1 MQSSI
6 KHLFSC
12 FYGLIVLRR
21 NFMNRFFLLPIILTS
36 MISISAAKI
45 KPVKVFILAG
55 QSNMEGK
62 GKIDPLLNH
71 QIKDK
76 ETKDFFAHF
85 HKDGEYIMR
94 DDVWINY
101 LDRHGELTVGYG
113 SPGCIGLE
121 LQFGHII
128 GDYYDEQVLLIK
140 TAWGGK
146 SIGRDFRP
154 PSSRAP
160 SNKVLDQLVVKMI
173 ERDYNNIIRKE
184 WNKLKQHNPK
194 ITKKEVEAESSAL
207 FDEIRKVKK
216 AEYHKQVVNS
226 FGHFYRLMMNEIKT
240 TLSELKTRFPK
251 YDGQGY
257 EIAGF
262 IWFQGWNDMYGDFP
276 NEYAYNLENFI
287 RDVRKELEVPNLPVA
302 IGVMGQN
309 GFKPAKGNMAIVKK
323 AQFSM
328 NDIADFRGNV
338 KAIPTDIYWDKRA
351 DEAFP
356 TWRNNLEEWVK
367 IGSDFPYHYLG
378 STITFTRIGQ
388 SLAKTI
394 LELNSNK

>member
-1 MQSSI
+1 MHSSI
-6 KHLFSC
+6 KDLFSC

-85 HKDGEYIMR
+85 HKNGEYIMR

-184 WNKLKQHNPK
+184 WNKLKKHNPK
-194 ITKKEVEAESSAL
+194 ITRKEVETESSEL

-394 LELNSNK
+394 LELNANK

>member
-1 MQSSI
+1 
-6 KHLFSC
+6 
-12 FYGLIVLRR
+12 
-21 NFMNRFFLLPIILTS
+21 
-36 MISISAAKI
+36 
-45 KPVKVFILAG
+45 
-55 QSNMEGK
+55 
-62 GKIDPLLNH
+62 
-71 QIKDK
+71 
-76 ETKDFFAHF
+76 
-85 HKDGEYIMR
+85 
-94 DDVWINY
+94 
-101 LDRHGELTVGYG
+101 
-113 SPGCIGLE
+113 
-121 LQFGHII
+121 
-128 GDYYDEQVLLIK
+128 
-140 TAWGGK
+140 
-146 SIGRDFRP
+146 
-154 PSSRAP
+154 
-160 SNKVLDQLVVKMI
+160 MI

-184 WNKLKQHNPK
+184 WNKLKQHNTK
-194 ITKKEVEAESSAL
+194 ITRKEVEAESSVL
-207 FDEIRKVKK
+207 FDEIRQVKK
-216 AEYHKQVVNS
+216 EEYHKRVVNS

>member
-1 MQSSI
+1 
-6 KHLFSC
+6 
-12 FYGLIVLRR
+12 
-21 NFMNRFFLLPIILTS
+21 

-85 HKDGEYIMR
+85 HKNGEYIMR

-194 ITKKEVEAESSAL
+194 ITRKEVEAESSAL
-207 FDEIRKVKK
+207 FDEIGKVKK
-216 AEYHKQVVNS
+216 EEYHKQVVNS

>member
-36 MISISAAKI
+36 MISISAEKI

-85 HKDGEYIMR
+85 HKNGEYIMR

-128 GDYYDEQVLLIK
+128 GDYYDEQVLFIK

-173 ERDYNNIIRKE
+173 ERDHINIIRKE
-184 WNKLKQHNPK
+184 WNKLKKHNPK
-194 ITKKEVEAESSAL
+194 ITRKEVETESSAL

>member
-12 FYGLIVLRR
+12 FYGLIILRR

-85 HKDGEYIMR
+85 HKNGEYIMR

-184 WNKLKQHNPK
+184 WNKLKKHNPK
-194 ITKKEVEAESSAL
+194 ITRKEVETESSAL

-216 AEYHKQVVNS
+216 EEYHKQVVNS

>member
-1 MQSSI
+1 MYSTI

-85 HKDGEYIMR
+85 HKNGEYIMR

-184 WNKLKQHNPK
+184 WNKLKKHNPK
-194 ITKKEVEAESSAL
+194 ITRKEVETESSAL

-356 TWRNNLEEWVK
+356 
-367 IGSDFPYHYLG
+367 YHYLG

-388 SLAKTI
+388 PLAKTI

>member
-1 MQSSI
+1 
-6 KHLFSC
+6 
-12 FYGLIVLRR
+12 
-21 NFMNRFFLLPIILTS
+21 MNRFFLLPIILTS

-85 HKDGEYIMR
+85 HKNGEYITR

-154 PSSRAP
+154 PSSGAP

-184 WNKLKQHNPK
+184 WNKLKKHNPK
-194 ITKKEVEAESSAL
+194 ITRKEVETESSAL
-207 FDEIRKVKK
+207 FDEIGKVKK
-216 AEYHKQVVNS
+216 EEYHKQVVNS

>member
-1 MQSSI
+1 
-6 KHLFSC
+6 
-12 FYGLIVLRR
+12 
-21 NFMNRFFLLPIILTS
+21 MNRFFLLPIILTS
-36 MISISAAKI
+36 MISISAAEI

-85 HKDGEYIMR
+85 HKNGEYIMR

-194 ITKKEVEAESSAL
+194 ITRKEVEAESSAL

-216 AEYHKQVVNS
+216 EEYHKQVVNS

-257 EIAGF
+257 EIVGF

-328 NDIADFRGNV
+328 NDIAGFRGNV

-394 LELNSNK
+394 LELNANK

>member
-1 MQSSI
+1 
-6 KHLFSC
+6 
-12 FYGLIVLRR
+12 
-21 NFMNRFFLLPIILTS
+21 MNRFFLLPIILTS
-36 MISISAAKI
+36 MISISAAEI

-85 HKDGEYIMR
+85 HKNEAYIMR

-184 WNKLKQHNPK
+184 WNKLKQRNPK
-194 ITKKEVEAESSAL
+194 ITREEVEAESSEL

-216 AEYHKQVVNS
+216 EEYHKQVVNS

-257 EIAGF
+257 EIVGF

-394 LELNSNK
+394 LELNANK

>member
-1 MQSSI
+1 
-6 KHLFSC
+6 
-12 FYGLIVLRR
+12 
-21 NFMNRFFLLPIILTS
+21 MNRFFLLPIILTS

-85 HKDGEYIMR
+85 HKNGEYIMR

-154 PSSRAP
+154 PSSGAP
-160 SNKVLDQLVVKMI
+160 SNKVLDQLVVKKI

-184 WNKLKQHNPK
+184 WNKLKKHNPK
-194 ITKKEVEAESSAL
+194 ITRKEVETESSAL